1 MKYRNLDSRIV
12 AVKELVKKTGKKP
25 EEINTEDF
33 IKNRLGGLLQGVY
46 NGSPYA
52 ALKEAGYK
60 FERWEGGSVGHNYW
74 KNNKNERIR
83 ATKWLVERTGKKPE
97 EINTEDFIK
106 NRLSGFLND
115 FYNNSFYL
123 ALKEAGFD
131 VQPKNN
137 SKFSQRSSYL
147 EQAVEEYIKPNKKSK
162 SL

>member
-12 AVKELVKKTGKKP
+12 AVKELVKK
-25 EEINTEDF
+25 
-33 IKNRLGGLLQGVY
+33 
-46 NGSPYA
+46 
-52 ALKEAGYK
+52 
-60 FERWEGGSVGHNYW
+60 
-74 KNNKNERIR
+74 
-83 ATKWLVERTGKKPE
+83 TGKKPE